1 MNKCIIKDCIY
12 KHRYVIIKSFDLFS
26 TTPVSIC
33 ERCNQFIIKKNYNL
47 RKDKL

>member
-1 MNKCIIKDCIY
+1 MNKCIIKHCIY

-33 ERCNQFIIKKNYNL
+33 EKCNLFIIKKNYNFC
-47 RKDKL
+47 RDKL